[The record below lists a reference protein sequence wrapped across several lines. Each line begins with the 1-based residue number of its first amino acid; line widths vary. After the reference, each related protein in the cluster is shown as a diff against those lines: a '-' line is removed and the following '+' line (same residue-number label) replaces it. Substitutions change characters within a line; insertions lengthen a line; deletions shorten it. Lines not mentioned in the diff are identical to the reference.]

1 MIDFAGANFI
11 RVILHELNMEEGNR
25 LLAPSVL
32 IFVGILVFFMTGSDY
47 EILDSILPY
56 VFSAPFLLSG
66 FFILSVRLGELS
78 IDEKADLRIDTS
90 SPEGILKS
98 MENYSKFKQQ
108 EGKKTIQATGY
119 LLLTT
124 TIVLASIT
132 ITLGMVWLFFLAV
145 LSGMGGNSD
154 NSGFESSFNFI
165 VTILKICFWTYI
177 GSHVLIARPWSLL
190 IEETPQTSSKSA
202 PSEGAE
208 VESVNIEPK
217 RLLYCPQCAA
227 PIRVPMA
234 YKGRAKC
241 PKCEAIFDA

>member
-1 MIDFAGANFI
+1 
-11 RVILHELNMEEGNR
+11 MEEGNR

-108 EGKKTIQATGY
+108 EGKQTIQATGY

-132 ITLGMVWLFFLAV
+132 ITLGMVWLFF
-145 LSGMGGNSD
+145 
-154 NSGFESSFNFI
+154 
-165 VTILKICFWTYI
+165 
-177 GSHVLIARPWSLL
+177 
-190 IEETPQTSSKSA
+190 
-202 PSEGAE
+202 
-208 VESVNIEPK
+208 
-217 RLLYCPQCAA
+217 
-227 PIRVPMA
+227 
-234 YKGRAKC
+234 
-241 PKCEAIFDA
+241 